1 MSSTTGTGHGPSE
14 VLANEIRGAIQHI
27 EALDRHSNGYLAS
40 LAFILHRV
48 ASADQNVSVHEVE
61 RMERI
66 LVEHAALSPAEAVLT
81 VEMAKQRCQAAD
93 CGHAYDA
100 SRQLRATLEPG
111 ERKQLRSFLNAVA
124 AADGR
129 IRASE
134 QAEVRQLAAELGLVG
149 EDTEGP

>member
-1 MSSTTGTGHGPSE
+1 MSSSTGTGHGSSE
-14 VLANEIRGAIQHI
+14 LLANEIRGAIQHI

-48 ASADQNVSVHEVE
+48 AAADQDISPNEVD

-81 VEMAKQRCQAAD
+81 VEMAKQRCRAAD

-100 SRQLRATLEPG
+100 SRQLRTTLDPG
-111 ERKQLRSFLNAVA
+111 ERVQLRGFLDAVA

-129 IRASE
+129 IRTSE
-134 QAEVRQLAAELGLVG
+134 QAEVQQLAAELGLVG
-149 EDTEGP
+149 GDTEES